1 MITEIFKLIDVSRTN
16 NRCTVSTAE
25 IAGQGAI
32 KDTQTEGLYLIYILT
47 SYFELD
53 PAVHNEM

>member
-1 MITEIFKLIDVSRTN
+1 MYQEPTTDVQYLLT
-16 NRCTVSTAE
+16 TAE

-32 KDTQTEGLYLIYILT
+32 KDTQTEGLYLIYILA